1 MSMTEL
7 EHPAKHTAWSCRLG
21 RGQAPP
27 LRTHHVRQ
35 TVARLMKA
43 EDLKDL
49 RDKTLEELGE
59 ELVRLRKEQFHLRM
73 QRASELL
80 PQTHLL
86 TQTRRD
92 IARVKT
98 LMQEKASA

>member
-1 MSMTEL
+1 
-7 EHPAKHTAWSCRLG
+7 
-21 RGQAPP
+21 
-27 LRTHHVRQ
+27 
-35 TVARLMKA
+35 MKA
-43 EDLKDL
+43 EKLDDL
-49 RDKTLEELGE
+49 RAKTPEELAE

-98 LMQEKASA
+98 LIREAK

>member
-1 MSMTEL
+1 
-7 EHPAKHTAWSCRLG
+7 
-21 RGQAPP
+21 
-27 LRTHHVRQ
+27 
-35 TVARLMKA
+35 MKA

>member
-1 MSMTEL
+1 MN
-7 EHPAKHTAWSCRLG
+7 
-21 RGQAPP
+21 
-27 LRTHHVRQ
+27 
-35 TVARLMKA
+35 A
-43 EDLKDL
+43 EELKDL
-49 RDKTLEELGE
+49 RDSTLEELGE

-86 TQTRRD
+86 TKTRRD

-98 LMQEKASA
+98 LIREKASD

>member
-1 MSMTEL
+1 
-7 EHPAKHTAWSCRLG
+7 
-21 RGQAPP
+21 
-27 LRTHHVRQ
+27 
-35 TVARLMKA
+35 MKA
-43 EDLKDL
+43 AEFNEL
-49 RDKTLEELGE
+49 RDKTLEELDA

-86 TQTRRD
+86 TQTRRH

-98 LMQEKASA
+98 FIREMREKASA

>member
-1 MSMTEL
+1 
-7 EHPAKHTAWSCRLG
+7 
-21 RGQAPP
+21 
-27 LRTHHVRQ
+27 
-35 TVARLMKA
+35 MKA
-43 EDLKDL
+43 EELNDL
-49 RDKTLEELGE
+49 RTQTLEELGD

-86 TQTRRD
+86 TRTRRD

-98 LMQEKASA
+98 LIREKSSA

>member
-1 MSMTEL
+1 
-7 EHPAKHTAWSCRLG
+7 
-21 RGQAPP
+21 
-27 LRTHHVRQ
+27 
-35 TVARLMKA
+35 MKA
-43 EDLKDL
+43 EELKDL
-49 RDKTLEELGE
+49 RDQTLEELGV

-98 LMQEKASA
+98 LIREKANA